1 MHLLSA
7 IPASST
13 TTATTT
19 PLTVPAPPAAAGAHD
34 LAALRDEFE
43 RQGFVILRGA
53 HPPAWVEHMRA
64 LYPSLRARQHA
75 PDGNPPP
82 AFDELLELEP
92 QATIAAI
99 ARPEVLA
106 VAEALMGPL
115 LQLESVTYAGF
126 APDAATRA
134 DAQPRVAGW
143 HRDLFAAFPPA
154 DGHYVPPLLF
164 NAMIY
169 LQDLSDENGPLRVI
183 PGSHRRAMT
192 IAPAQL
198 ALPHPEELVLY
209 PKAGDAVLFHHA
221 LLHTGTPN
229 RSLETRYFFCVTYN
243 HCWLK
248 HRGTYTG
255 PACRALIEQARAAGD
270 RRLLRLLAA
279 DDKAITRALYNHV
292 LEPERVVWERW
303 QAEDR
308 AEASAVAAAHVP
320 AG

>member
-1 MHLLSA
+1 MQPCSA
-7 IPASST
+7 TEPSPSLPT
-13 TTATTT
+13 TMT
-19 PLTVPAPPAAAGAHD
+19 PD
-34 LAALRDEFE
+34 LVALRAEFE

-53 HPPAWVEHMRA
+53 HPLAWVERMRA
-64 LYPSLRARQHA
+64 LYPSLQARQHA

-82 AFDELLELEP
+82 AFDALLEFEP
-92 QATIAAI
+92 EACIEAI
-99 ARPEVLA
+99 ARPAVLT

-115 LQLESVTYAGF
+115 LQLESATFAGF
-126 APDAATRA
+126 APDAASRA
-134 DAQPRVAGW
+134 DPQARVSGW

-169 LQDLSDENGPLRVI
+169 LQDLSAENGPLRVI

-229 RSLETRYFFCVTYN
+229 RSADMRYFFCVTYN

-248 HRGTYTG
+248 HRSAYGG
-255 PACRALIEQARAAGD
+255 PACQALIATARAAGD
-270 RRLLRLLAA
+270 RRLLRLLDA
-279 DDKAITRALYNHV
+279 DDLAIRRALYNHV
-292 LEPERVVWERW
+292 LEPESVVWERW

-308 AEASAVAAAHVP
+308 AAARAASERIP